1 MLVGYARTST
11 TQQKYS
17 LETQIEN
24 LTKAGCEKIF
34 SEQVSAVSSARE
46 EFEAALEYVREG
58 DVLVVCKLDRFAR
71 SIRDL
76 TKQIDRLEAKNVSLK
91 ILDIALDTSTST
103 GKLMLNLLGSIA
115 EFERELLLERQ
126 AAGIAKA
133 KAAGKFKGRK
143 ATAREKSEQI
153 QELLDSGMKPAVV
166 AKQLNIGVASV
177 YRYRSH
183 PPHSVKVV

>member
-17 LETQIEN
+17 LEAQIESLN
-24 LTKAGCEKIF
+24 VAGCEKIF
-34 SEQVSAVSSARE
+34 SEQVSAVSSDRD
-46 EFEAALEYVREG
+46 EFEAALEFVREG

-76 TKQIDRLEAKNVSLK
+76 TKQIDRLQAKNVSLK

-133 KAAGKFKGRK
+133 KAEGKFKGRK
-143 ATAREKSEQI
+143 PTAREKQPEI
-153 QELLDSGMKPAVV
+153 QRMRTEGMKPDAI
-166 AKQLNIGVASV
+166 AAELGISRMSV
-177 YRYRSH
+177 YRYL
-183 PPHSVKVV
+183 